1 MSSWIFL
8 MLACILAGFALLQ
21 APLAGTFLA
30 GISPITSVIGILAI
44 LVFSLYLIIKG
55 VLFIFRKL

>member
-8 MLACILAGFALLQ
+8 MLACILAGFALLNL
-21 APLAGTFLA
+21 PLSGTFLA
-30 GISPITSVIGILAI
+30 GIDPITTVIGLLAV
-44 LVFSLYLIIKG
+44 LVFSLYLITKG